1 MNGIPT
7 KYLFLLLPILLLGAC
22 KKSILQLNNPVS
34 PTPESSLITEGGI
47 EAFAQGIYEKWV
59 ANETGDGLTNFF
71 DIDLLMESGMAD
83 EEFSPYS
90 NWGGRFPSIVAS
102 ITLPA
107 AYGGTVIPNP
117 SGFANQEALLN
128 SNNSRA
134 AGDQNSLQYAWDVFY
149 YMNAQANTLLQALA
163 NPALKLTGDAATKKN
178 LLQAWAY
185 YWKGYCYSKLGSLYL
200 AAVIDDSPDSTSQGL
215 TSGTYVVHDSVISA
229 ANRNFDVAASI
240 FGSITE
246 NGDYD
251 ATFEAMIPSF
261 NLNTQIITPA
271 MWVRQIRSYEA
282 RNFLANHK
290 VATMSASDWNTVQT
304 LAANGMVQGDFTL
317 QFGEE
322 AGGVNDLST
331 FGGFIFHPFERVSI
345 SGGALSF
352 VSERLIQDYQPG
364 DHRFTKNFDLYPTG
378 TVVNVRTRGIQ
389 FGTRYGAIDIEN
401 GGSYASETRL
411 GTVPIAPTW
420 EENSLMIA
428 EAKIRSGSDI
438 NGGLQL
444 IDQVRTADSAYL
456 PPLAGSGISQDSAI
470 EQLRSER
477 RVGLFMRGV
486 SWYDTRRWGV
496 NTPAAQGGG
505 RANAIVIVP
514 GPFYSTNQSAPAI
527 PISCFID
534 YSYVDYWDVPQ
545 NELDFNPAAA
555 SSAPIHN

>member
-1 MNGIPT
+1 MKKLHKIFIG
-7 KYLFLLLPILLLGAC
+7 LLLPSILLGAC

-47 EAFAQGIYEKWV
+47 EAFAQGIYEKWI

-71 DIDLLMESGMAD
+71 DIDLLMESAMAD

-107 AYGGTVIPNP
+107 AYGSTVIPNP
-117 SGFANQEALLN
+117 SGFVNQEALLQ

-163 NPALKLTGDAATKKN
+163 NPALTLSGDAATKKK

-185 YWKGYCYSKLGSLYL
+185 YWKGYCYSKLGSLYI

-215 TSGTYVVHDSVISA
+215 TSGTYVIHDSVISA
-229 ANRNFDVAASI
+229 ANRNFDLAAGI

-246 NGDYD
+246 DGDYD
-251 ATFEAMIPSF
+251 VAFKAMVPSF

-271 MWVRQIRSYEA
+271 MWVRQIHTYEA

-290 VATMSASDWNTVQT
+290 VATLSASDWTTVQN
-304 LAANGMVQGDFTL
+304 LAATGMVQGDYTL

-322 AGGVNDLST
+322 PGGVNDLST

-345 SGGALSF
+345 AGGALSF
-352 VSERLIQDYQPG
+352 VSERLIQDFQPG
-364 DHRFTKNFDLYPTG
+364 DSRFTKNFDLYPSG
-378 TVVNVRTRGIQ
+378 TVVNVRSRGIQ
-389 FGTRYGAIDIEN
+389 FGTRYGVVDIEN

-420 EENSLMIA
+420 EENTLMMA
-428 EAKIRSGSDI
+428 EADIRGGSDVDA
-438 NGGLQL
+438 GLQL
-444 IDQVRTADSAYL
+444 IDQIRTSQGANL

-496 NTPAAQGGG
+496 NTSAAQGGG

-545 NELDFNPAAA
+545 NELDFNPA
-555 SSAPIHN
+555 SSGSAPVHN

>member
-1 MNGIPT
+1 MVIDDKPT
-7 KYLFLLLPILLLGAC
+7 
-22 KKSILQLNNPVS
+22 
-34 PTPESSLITEGGI
+34 SSLITEGGI
-47 EAFAQGIYEKWV
+47 EAFAQGIYEKWI

-71 DIDLLMESGMAD
+71 DIDLLMESAMAD

-107 AYGGTVIPNP
+107 AYGSTVIPNP
-117 SGFANQEALLN
+117 SGFVNQEALLQ

-163 NPALKLTGDAATKKN
+163 NPALTLSGDAATKKK

-185 YWKGYCYSKLGSLYL
+185 YWKGYCYSKLGSLYI

-229 ANRNFDVAASI
+229 ANRNFDLAAGI

-246 NGDYD
+246 DGDYD
-251 ATFEAMIPSF
+251 VAFKAMVPSF

-271 MWVRQIRSYEA
+271 MWVRQIHTYEA

-290 VATMSASDWNTVQT
+290 VATLSASDWTTIQN
-304 LAANGMVQGDFTL
+304 LAASGMVQGDYTL

-322 AGGVNDLST
+322 PGGVNDLST

-345 SGGALSF
+345 AGGALSF
-352 VSERLIQDYQPG
+352 VSERLIQDFQPG
-364 DHRFTKNFDLYPTG
+364 DSRFTKNFDLYPSG
-378 TVVNVRTRGIQ
+378 TVVNVRSRGIQ
-389 FGTRYGAIDIEN
+389 FGTRYGVVDIEN

-420 EENSLMIA
+420 EENALMMA
-428 EAKIRSGSDI
+428 EADIRGGSDI
-438 NGGLQL
+438 NAGLQL
-444 IDQVRTADSAYL
+444 IDQIRNSIS
-456 PPLAGSGISQDSAI
+456 PGHAGRPS
-470 EQLRSER
+470 
-477 RVGLFMRGV
+477 
-486 SWYDTRRWGV
+486 
-496 NTPAAQGGG
+496 AQGSYKKQIGDPA
-505 RANAIVIVP
+505 RP
-514 GPFYSTNQSAPAI
+514 RTWLNQ
-527 PISCFID
+527 
-534 YSYVDYWDVPQ
+534 YMVT
-545 NELDFNPAAA
+545 
-555 SSAPIHN
+555 